1 MHYVIKMDAIKKALD
16 HDLYLSRGNEWIT
29 TIQGAAVFDKE
40 GALLASAK
48 NIHRKLPGY
57 HEPEIAR
64 VRLLL
69 EG

>member
-1 MHYVIKMDAIKKALD
+1 MHYVITMRSIGVLD
-16 HDLYLSRGNEWIT
+16 WDLYLTPGNDWVTNLNE
-29 TIQGAAVFDKE
+29 AAVFDKE
-40 GALLASAK
+40 GALLANAK
-48 NIHRKLPGY
+48 NIHRTLPGY